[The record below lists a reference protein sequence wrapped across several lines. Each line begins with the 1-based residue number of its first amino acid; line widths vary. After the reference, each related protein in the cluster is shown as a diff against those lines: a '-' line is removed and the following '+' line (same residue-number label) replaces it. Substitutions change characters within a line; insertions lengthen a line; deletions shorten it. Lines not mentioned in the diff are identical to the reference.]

1 MGFRGGGQID
11 PPQHI
16 LVFKY
21 PIRDRVKNY
30 SIIIN
35 MHLADIPANFRLS
48 WDGSFVLKTTKKK
61 KRKREM
67 IDYKNCVFFS
77 KTIVFPFSLNG

>member
-1 MGFRGGGQID
+1 M
-11 PPQHI
+11 
-16 LVFKY
+16 
-21 PIRDRVKNY
+21 
-30 SIIIN
+30 IN

-67 IDYKNCVFFS
+67 IDFKNCVFFS